1 MSLDAI
7 LDDLQSD
14 LPNSEEV
21 KALEEITLSSSTN
34 NSTPESQFKLDSS
47 VLNKGVLNKFNTL
60 YQQLTLKKT
69 INSLVKV
76 DLRIAQEVF
85 TMLPELDSNT
95 QAKVTSYPSVMNKQV
110 LASVLD
116 SVTDELPIETKHML
130 KDFLAT
136 VKDNQNNIERVG
148 DILQTYNEICNEE
161 TIRLNKVS
169 PVIIANKN
177 SYNLFTCKMKEL
189 LWINDSE
196 LEYKKY
202 EDTLIKQYND
212 LVYDDGLKTFLSFYD
227 TSEKTEEETTE
238 NKPKFDLSLM
248 DLCTR
253 VSNTYQ
259 IVSSSLER
267 LNSYIGRVEVIIL
280 ADEVKVNDEV
290 NEVVNLLPE
299 YTGNL
304 SHLKMLFDIVTNE
317 NNFIEKLVKLLK
329 FID

>member
-130 KDFLAT
+130 QDFLAT
-136 VKDNQNNIERVG
+136 VKDNQNNIERVE
-148 DILQTYNEICNEE
+148 DVLQTYNEICNEE

-299 YTGNL
+299 YMGNL

>member
-1 MSLDAI
+1 MIAI
-7 LDDLQSD
+7 L
-14 LPNSEEV
+14 
-21 KALEEITLSSSTN
+21 
-34 NSTPESQFKLDSS
+34 
-47 VLNKGVLNKFNTL
+47 
-60 YQQLTLKKT
+60 
-69 INSLVKV
+69 
-76 DLRIAQEVF
+76 VF
-85 TMLPELDSNT
+85 
-95 QAKVTSYPSVMNKQV
+95 
-110 LASVLD
+110 
-116 SVTDELPIETKHML
+116 
-130 KDFLAT
+130 
-136 VKDNQNNIERVG
+136 
-148 DILQTYNEICNEE
+148 
-161 TIRLNKVS
+161 
-169 PVIIANKN
+169 
-177 SYNLFTCKMKEL
+177 
-189 LWINDSE
+189 
-196 LEYKKY
+196 
-202 EDTLIKQYND
+202 
-212 LVYDDGLKTFLSFYD
+212 DDGLKTFLSFYD